1 MNNAESVNIT
11 IVADNEEKMY
21 QQFSPEDEF
30 SDAMKAYIRSKM
42 ASADYR
48 QHIDITVKAREP
60 INEERFRAAV
70 SNWTRDEKKIFRR
83 KKKDMIGTLAMHLI
97 LGSVLII
104 VSLAL
109 EKHFTLMKYSL
120 IPILASFA
128 LGKAAGI
135 LIKELPENGITKAV
149 INTMEHNSMITFEYG
164 GGQSPEDGRKP
175 DTEEGGDQ
183 QNV

>member
-1 MNNAESVNIT
+1 
-11 IVADNEEKMY
+11 
-21 QQFSPEDEF
+21 
-30 SDAMKAYIRSKM
+30 
-42 ASADYR
+42 
-48 QHIDITVKAREP
+48 
-60 INEERFRAAV
+60 
-70 SNWTRDEKKIFRR
+70 
-83 KKKDMIGTLAMHLI
+83 MHLI